1 MEPMLVV
8 VRLKILGWMHQLD
21 GRPELID
28 VEMPA
33 RKRQDEHSEHSP
45 LPVSPK
51 DRLAGGDVGG
61 THAVTAAE
69 IMDAVHFFAPG
80 VFARPTPIM
89 LSRVTKFASAASS
102 RPSLPSGRC
111 GNTR

>member
-33 RKRQDEHSEHSP
+33 RERQDEHSEHSP

-51 DRLAGGDVGG
+51 YRLAGIDVDGA
-61 THAVTAAE
+61 HAVASPE
-69 IMDAVHFFAPG
+69 IMDAVHFFAPALG
-80 VFARPTPIM
+80 ARARPTPII
-89 LSRVTKFASAASS
+89 LSRVTKFASAPSS
-102 RPSLPSGRC
+102 SPS
-111 GNTR
+111 